1 MTYLKF
7 IQYIYLIFAGFF
19 FYDAYKKY
27 SEDKPFNDILLSI
40 IIAVVAIGMFFFRRH
55 FQNKYQ
61 NRK

>member
-19 FYDAYKKY
+19 FYDAFQKY
-27 SEDKPFNDILLSI
+27 SEGRTSNDVLLSI
-40 IIAVVAIGMFFFRRH
+40 IIAIVAIGMFFFRRH
-55 FQNKYQ
+55 FQNKFQ